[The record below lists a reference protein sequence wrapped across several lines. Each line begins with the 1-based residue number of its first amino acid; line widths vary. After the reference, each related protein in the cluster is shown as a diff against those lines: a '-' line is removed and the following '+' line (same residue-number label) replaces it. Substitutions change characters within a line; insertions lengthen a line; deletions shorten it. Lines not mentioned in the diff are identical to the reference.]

1 MDEAAE
7 YIEVH
12 GIRLKF
18 PHKHLDRAREAV
30 QLLEER
36 YAKRAERSGG
46 MSEKVILTTV
56 ALGLAEEVLQL
67 KDEIESINRSIQ
79 SSIEKIEKFEQ
90 IEQHS

>member
-1 MDEAAE
+1 
-7 YIEVH
+7 
-12 GIRLKF
+12 
-18 PHKHLDRAREAV
+18 
-30 QLLEER
+30 
-36 YAKRAERSGG
+36 